1 MTPEKS
7 LKVGPN
13 DRRKVRRSRL
23 LQKWKAEIESESVG
37 SRDYRKMRL
46 AQSLYRTQSFCNSGA
61 RWRTGSSLI
70 LETRLFI
77 EGGPKW
83 RLFWN
88 WEPNLSSREG
98 CNQNRA
104 KNGSVPNSGIK
115 IIYQWKFKNYVWDN
129 TRVKCSY
136 SEYEGCGPTWGIIKI
151 SSLIFV
157 FNIKGRWNVSEKG
170 SCTSKRF

>member
-1 MTPEKS
+1 MSYLRVLKEEWTWQSVLWVTPEKS

-46 AQSLYRTQSFCNSGA
+46 ARSLYRTQSFCNSGA

-88 WEPNLSSREG
+88 WESNLSSREG

-115 IIYQWKFKNYVWDN
+115 IIYQWKSKNYVWDN

-136 SEYEGCGPTWGIIKI
+136 SEYVIRIVN
-151 SSLIFV
+151 SS
-157 FNIKGRWNVSEKG
+157 GQ
-170 SCTSKRF
+170 